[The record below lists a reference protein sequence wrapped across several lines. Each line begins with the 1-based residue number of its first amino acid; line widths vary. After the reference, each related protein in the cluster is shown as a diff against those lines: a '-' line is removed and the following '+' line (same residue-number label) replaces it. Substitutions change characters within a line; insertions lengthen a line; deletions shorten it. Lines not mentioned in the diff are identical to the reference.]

1 MEDLA
6 ILLPVLATSG
16 TGQPI
21 TCYNTMVG
29 GARGANELTGP
40 DEFHVVLL
48 DNGRTELLADP
59 EQREVLHCIRC
70 GACLNACPIYRN
82 VGGHTYATTYQGP
95 IGSVL
100 TPHLR
105 GLDEFQHLSQAS
117 SLCGACT
124 EACPVKIDLHHH
136 LLHNRQK
143 CGGTRAP
150 AMAGAR
156 GVQIVALEHDW
167 REALSRFWALSGRR
181 ALRFLYASW
190 TARYAAGSFARVDE
204 DRAAPPIPTASFR
217 ALWKEHDGAN

>member
-1 MEDLA
+1 MRIWGLRFPKFTWCFGVEKIIPRMDDLA
-6 ILLPVLATSG
+6 ILLPVLASSG

-29 GARGANELTGP
+29 GARGANELSGP

-82 VGGHTYATTYQGP
+82 VGGRAYATTYQGP

-136 LLHNRQK
+136 LLHNRRNAVE
-143 CGGTRAP
+143 RAHRL
-150 AMAGAR
+150 GATLR
-156 GVQIVALEHDW
+156 VQSVALEHGG
-167 REALSRFWALSGRR
+167 RGALSISGRHGPR
-181 ALRFLYASW
+181 SVAIAVRPWA
-190 TARYAAGSFARVDE
+190 
-204 DRAAPPIPTASFR
+204 
-217 ALWKEHDGAN
+217 